1 MMSRA
6 NRIDAEESIPRLR
19 EKSKINEG
27 NGNYLLD
34 REMRKRGLSFI
45 TAILT
50 LFLFASQCVAETP
63 APPDKRK
70 HTASGKY
77 VTARQ
82 AYEMWKDDP
91 GRVRILD
98 CRTREEYL
106 SLGHPTMAYSIPAHL
121 RTRGGGLRDN
131 HEFENR
137 VRQRFS
143 PADIILVICRAG
155 YRSAGAVNRLS
166 NAGFWNVYNVVDG
179 FEGDGNHD
187 AARSADGRRPASGW
201 KNSGAPWTYDVNPEL
216 L

>member
-1 MMSRA
+1 MIPWA
-6 NRIDAEESIPRLR
+6 TRIDADESIPRRR
-19 EKSKINEG
+19 EKSKINER
-27 NGNYLLD
+27 NGSQLKE

-45 TAILT
+45 TTILT

-82 AYEMWKDDP
+82 AYEMWKADP
-91 GRVRILD
+91 GRIKILD

-121 RTRGGGLRDN
+121 RTRGGTLQDN
-131 HEFENR
+131 PELEAR
-137 VRQRFS
+137 ARQRFK
-143 PADIILVICRAG
+143 PEDVILVICRAG
-155 YRSAGAVNRLS
+155 YRSAEAVNRLS
-166 NAGFWNVYNVVDG
+166 KSGFRYVYNVFDG

-187 AARSADGRRPASGW
+187 TVRSADGMRTASGW
-201 KNSGAPWTYDVNPEL
+201 KNSGAPWTYKVDPNL

>member
-1 MMSRA
+1 MRG
-6 NRIDAEESIPRLR
+6 RT
-19 EKSKINEG
+19 G
-27 NGNYLLD
+27 NGMNKGP
-34 REMRKRGLSFI
+34 RRGS
-45 TAILT
+45 TAF
-50 LFLFASQCVAETP
+50 LFLMGILSLALFATTCFAETP

-77 VTARQ
+77 VTSRQ
-82 AYEMWKDDP
+82 AYEMWKADP
-91 GRVRILD
+91 DRIKVLD
-98 CRTREEYL
+98 CRTREEYVN
-106 SLGHPTMAYSIPAHL
+106 LGHPTMAYSIPAHL
-121 RTRGGGLRDN
+121 RTRSGGLRDN
-131 HEFENR
+131 PEFEAR

-166 NAGFWNVYNVVDG
+166 NAGFRNVYNVVDG

-201 KNSGAPWTYDVNPEL
+201 KNSGAPWTYDVNPDL

>member
-6 NRIDAEESIPRLR
+6 TRIDAEESIPRLR
-19 EKSKINEG
+19 EKSKINER
-27 NGNYLLD
+27 NGSHLKE
-34 REMRKRGLSFI
+34 REMRKRGISFI
-45 TAILT
+45 TAMLA

-63 APPDKRK
+63 PPDKRK

-77 VTARQ
+77 VTSRQ
-82 AYEMWKDDP
+82 AYEMWKADP
-91 GRVRILD
+91 DRIKVLD
-98 CRTREEYL
+98 CRTREEYVN
-106 SLGHPTMAYSIPAHL
+106 LGHPTMAYSIPAHL
-121 RTRGGGLRDN
+121 RTRSGGLREN
-131 HEFENR
+131 PEFEAR

-143 PADIILVICRAG
+143 PTDIILVICRAG

-166 NAGFWNVYNVVDG
+166 NAGFRNVYNVVDG

-201 KNSGAPWTYDVNPEL
+201 KNSGAPWTYDVNPDL